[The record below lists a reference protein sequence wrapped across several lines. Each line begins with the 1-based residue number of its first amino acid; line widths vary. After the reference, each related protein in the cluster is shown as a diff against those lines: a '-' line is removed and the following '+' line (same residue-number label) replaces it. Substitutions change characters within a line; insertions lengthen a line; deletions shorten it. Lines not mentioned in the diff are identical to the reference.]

1 MKENKFIIVEGL
13 DRCGKDTQIKNL
25 LTKLIY
31 KPTHVLHYSAIP
43 NISSAETLEYNNNSL
58 YPDIFELIEEAGN
71 RRNLIFNRS
80 HLGEYVYG
88 YMYRYYDPNY
98 IFEIEKKYIKKDFW
112 NKIYLIIF
120 VDDVE
125 NLIKR
130 EDGLSFSID
139 PIKKQEEI
147 DRFNEIY
154 DKTNINHKIL
164 ININGKNIEEI
175 KQIIYGFIK

>member
-1 MKENKFIIVEGL
+1 
-13 DRCGKDTQIKNL
+13 
-25 LTKLIY
+25 
-31 KPTHVLHYSAIP
+31 
-43 NISSAETLEYNNNSL
+43 
-58 YPDIFELIEEAGN
+58 
-71 RRNLIFNRS
+71 
-80 HLGEYVYG
+80 
-88 YMYRYYDPNY
+88 MYRYYDPNY